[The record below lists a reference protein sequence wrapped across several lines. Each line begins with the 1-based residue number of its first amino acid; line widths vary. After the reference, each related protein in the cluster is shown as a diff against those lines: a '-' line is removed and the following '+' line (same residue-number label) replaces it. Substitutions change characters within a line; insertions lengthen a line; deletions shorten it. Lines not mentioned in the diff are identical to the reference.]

1 MSSQAAFAKGGK
13 KPHPGENKLNL
24 TPAIRFFINPDED
37 SLAALEEKKEN
48 MVTIKVRV
56 NADEA
61 DSRLNQAD
69 LKFPKISTFVKNGP
83 EVAEV
88 RLKLDQEIFHPQG
101 LKSPKDVDKRL
112 SMLKRICVD
121 EARTTLIAEMNF
133 ARLEFIKTFTTE
145 GSALRE
151 KLLHAKDNEFFDWLR
166 QDVEDV
172 QATKLSRY
180 KKHTESMKTRVA
192 FDSARRTAQ
201 FAALQDEIA
210 VLFDSSS
217 DDSSSTEEETAAEKQ
232 ARVKRQ
238 EKAQAAKKVK
248 RKKARELAQDIEAD
262 RVCHIAEEEAFK
274 AEVADATV
282 DNGLPKVGTLVC
294 ISFENRIWF
303 NLGMLL
309 WVNHRDCFEEQLRYL
324 QNDLAKP
331 RKMSVL
337 ESVKRVEILFKY
349 MPFLPPPSSKN
360 MTYDQADWKKR
371 NMSIDKATIR
381 RCQFHALPES
391 YQQRLLDDP
400 EDWKAMTEVVWLDRL
415 LRAED
420 YDKQIIASKER
431 ISKKAEKASSS
442 TSRADDTANT
452 KRHKKNQKPKS
463 ANEKT
468 SQGKARYCSMC
479 KKAGMPEG
487 KWKSHHTN
495 DCTNQGDYEQKLSGN
510 AKSNSDAKAQ
520 YKREIRKLQKATK
533 SATDKLK
540 KYAKAAKSV
549 KSSKELRKFQKS
561 LSKGKKKKS
570 KSSSD
575 DDSDESGEI
584 SEPSS
589 SSDDNGSS
597 SDNSY

>member
-24 TPAIRFFINPDED
+24 TPAIRFFVPQDED
-37 SLAALEEKKEN
+37 TLARLEEKKTS
-48 MVTIKVRV
+48 MITIKVKV
-56 NADEA
+56 DPEET
-61 DSRLNQAD
+61 DSKLNQAS
-69 LKFPKISTFVKNGP
+69 LKFPKIETFVKNGP

-88 RLKLDQEIFHPQG
+88 QLKLHNEIFLPQG
-101 LKSPKDVDKRL
+101 QTGPKDVDKRL
-112 SMLKRICVD
+112 STFKRICVD
-121 EARTTLIAEMNF
+121 EARTAFIQEINF
-133 ARLEFIKTFTTE
+133 ARVEFINKYSTE
-145 GSALRE
+145 GSDLKK
-151 KLLHAKDNEFFDWLR
+151 KLIEAKDKEFFDWLR
-166 QDVEDV
+166 LDVVDAK
-172 QATKLSRY
+172 QAKLSRF
-180 KKHTESMKTRVA
+180 KVHTETMKDRVA
-192 FDSARRTAQ
+192 FDSAKRTAQ
-201 FAALQDEIA
+201 FAAIQDDIA
-210 VLFDSSS
+210 MLFDSSES
-217 DDSSSTEEETAAEKQ
+217 DSNSSDSEETDAQKQHKVRQEERKQ
-232 ARVKRQ
+232 A
-238 EKAQAAKKVK
+238 EKKVK
-248 RKKARELAQDIEAD
+248 RKKARELAQAIEAD
-262 RVCHIAEEEAFK
+262 KVCHKAEEEAFK
-274 AEVADATV
+274 AEVANKTV
-282 DNGLPKVGTLVC
+282 DNSLLKVGTLAC

-331 RKMSVL
+331 RKMSVM
-337 ESVKRVEILFKY
+337 ESVKRVETLFKY

-360 MTYDQADWKKR
+360 MSYDEADWKKR
-371 NMSIDKATIR
+371 NLSIDKATIR

-391 YQQRLLDDP
+391 YQQKLLDDV

-415 LRAED
+415 LRAEE

-431 ISKKAEKASSS
+431 IAKKADKAGSS
-442 TSRADDTANT
+442 TSRADDTSNT

-463 ANEKT
+463 AKEKT

-533 SATDKLK
+533 SATSKLK
-540 KYAKAAKSV
+540 KFAKAAKSA

-561 LSKGKKKKS
+561 LSKGKKKRN

-575 DDSDESGEI
+575 ESDESGQI
-584 SEPSS
+584 SDSSS
-589 SSDDNGSS
+589 SSDSSDSS
-597 SDNSY
+597 SASSY

>member
-1 MSSQAAFAKGGK
+1 
-13 KPHPGENKLNL
+13 
-24 TPAIRFFINPDED
+24 
-37 SLAALEEKKEN
+37 
-48 MVTIKVRV
+48 
-56 NADEA
+56 
-61 DSRLNQAD
+61 
-69 LKFPKISTFVKNGP
+69 
-83 EVAEV
+83 
-88 RLKLDQEIFHPQG
+88 
-101 LKSPKDVDKRL
+101 
-112 SMLKRICVD
+112 
-121 EARTTLIAEMNF
+121 
-133 ARLEFIKTFTTE
+133 
-145 GSALRE
+145 
-151 KLLHAKDNEFFDWLR
+151 
-166 QDVEDV
+166 
-172 QATKLSRY
+172 
-180 KKHTESMKTRVA
+180 
-192 FDSARRTAQ
+192 
-201 FAALQDEIA
+201 
-210 VLFDSSS
+210 
-217 DDSSSTEEETAAEKQ
+217 
-232 ARVKRQ
+232 
-238 EKAQAAKKVK
+238 
-248 RKKARELAQDIEAD
+248 
-262 RVCHIAEEEAFK
+262 
-274 AEVADATV
+274 
-282 DNGLPKVGTLVC
+282 
-294 ISFENRIWF
+294 
-303 NLGMLL
+303 
-309 WVNHRDCFEEQLRYL
+309 
-324 QNDLAKP
+324 
-331 RKMSVL
+331 
-337 ESVKRVEILFKY
+337 

-371 NMSIDKATIR
+371 NMSIDKATICC
-381 RCQFHALPES
+381 CQFHVLPES

-420 YDKQIIASKER
+420 YYKQIIDSKER

-442 TSRADDTANT
+442 TSRANT
-452 KRHKKNQKPKS
+452 KQHEKNQKPKS

-510 AKSNSDAKAQ
+510 AKSKSDAKAQ

-589 SSDDNGSS
+589 SSHDNGIS